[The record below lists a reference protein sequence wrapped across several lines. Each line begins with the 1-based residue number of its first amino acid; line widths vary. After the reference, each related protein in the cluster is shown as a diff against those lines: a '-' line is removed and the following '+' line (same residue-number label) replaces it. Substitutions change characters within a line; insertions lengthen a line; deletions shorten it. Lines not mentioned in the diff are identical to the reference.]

1 MTPTHITDE
10 YGTRR
15 VLAKGCVHYWHMT
28 PQTTEG
34 CVECAHCGGEEPFW
48 RVMTGLLKAL
58 QDDPIQLA
66 KLREALK

>member
-1 MTPTHITDE
+1 MTTTHICDQ

-15 VLAKGCVHYWHMT
+15 IQRRDCAHYWRMT

-34 CVECAHCGGEEPFW
+34 CVECSLCGGEEPMF
-48 RVMTGLLKAL
+48 RVMTALLKSL